1 MGTQIPI
8 RQSAELLAA
17 YGISVG
23 HARGVTSVGAA
34 LVAAGEV
41 GYPVA
46 LKAAGLERLARSEAG
61 GVALDLQNDT
71 DLAGAQ
77 AVADRIRAAV
87 AGLDLRHQD
96 NPAGRVTLSMGLY
109 VGHPALADRNDP
121 LAWVDVADR
130 LLYEAKGAGRNRVV
144 AREGHA
150 AAA

>member
-1 MGTQIPI
+1 MIDIDHFKQYNDRYGHVAGDDCLRRVAGAIAAGARRP
-8 RQSAELLAA
+8 ADLAA
-17 YGISVG
+17 RYG
-23 HARGVTSVGAA
+23 
-34 LVAAGEV
+34 GEEF
-41 GYPVA
+41 A
-46 LKAAGLERLARSEAG
+46 IILA
-61 GVALDLQNDT
+61 DT

-109 VGHPALADRNDP
+109 VGHPALAARNDP